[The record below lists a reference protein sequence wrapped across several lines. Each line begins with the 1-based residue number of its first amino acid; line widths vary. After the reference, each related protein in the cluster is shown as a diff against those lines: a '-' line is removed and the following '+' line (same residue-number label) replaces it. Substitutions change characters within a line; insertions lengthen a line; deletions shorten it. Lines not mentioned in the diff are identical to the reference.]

1 MEAEGGGLKAFGFK
15 AHGGPE
21 AATVLEVPEPF
32 PGPGEVK
39 ISVRAA
45 GLNHLDLFTL
55 QGIPGVEVPLPHVLA
70 GDGSG
75 VIVEV
80 GEGVGGLR
88 KGDRVLVDPSLPDGT
103 CEYCLRGLECFCR
116 NYRILGEHTQGV
128 ASEFAVLP
136 AGNVR
141 PLPST
146 LGFESGGC
154 AALVFMTAYRALYTV
169 GELRANDQ
177 VAIMGAGGGLS
188 TAAVQLAH
196 VRGARVVVVTSDEAK
211 GARARELG
219 ADEVVL
225 RPRGSPGDREL
236 WKASGKRGFD
246 VIFDST
252 GEATFAGSAR
262 ALARGGR
269 LVFCGATTGP
279 TVTVDLRPLFWRGA
293 SLRGSTMATRQEFA
307 EVLSLLRSGAVR
319 PVVDAVLPLEG
330 GPEALTRLARGEVFG
345 KLVLRPS

>member
-1 MEAEGGGLKAFGFK
+1 MKALGFR

-39 ISVRAA
+39 IAVRAA

-55 QGIPGVEVPLPHVLA
+55 QGLPGVEVPLPHILA

-75 VIVEV
+75 VVLEV
-80 GEGVGGLR
+80 GEGVTDWR

-136 AGNVR
+136 AENVR
-141 PLPST
+141 PLPPS
-146 LGFESGGC
+146 LDFETGGC

-169 GELRANDQ
+169 GELRGSDQ
-177 VAIMGAGGGLS
+177 VAIIGAGGGLA
-188 TAAVQLAH
+188 TAAIQLAH
-196 VRGARVVVVTSDEAK
+196 LRGARVVVVTGSAEK
-211 GARARELG
+211 GERTRALG
-219 ADEVVL
+219 ADEVIF
-225 RPRGSPGDREL
+225 RSRGSEVDREL
-236 WKASGKRGFD
+236 WRASGKRGFD
-246 VIFDST
+246 VVFDSA

-269 LVFCGATTGP
+269 LVFCGATAGP
-279 TVTVDLRPLFWRGA
+279 MVTVDLRPLFWRGA
-293 SLRGSTMATRQEFA
+293 SLRGSTMATRQEFT
-307 EVLSLLRSGAVR
+307 EVLSLLRAGAVR
-319 PVVDAVLPLEG
+319 PVVDQVFPLEE
-330 GPEALTRLARGEVFG
+330 GPAALRRLARGDLFG
-345 KLVLRPS
+345 KLVLKPA

>member
-1 MEAEGGGLKAFGFK
+1 
-15 AHGGPE
+15 
-21 AATVLEVPEPF
+21 
-32 PGPGEVK
+32 
-39 ISVRAA
+39 
-45 GLNHLDLFTL
+45 
-55 QGIPGVEVPLPHVLA
+55 
-70 GDGSG
+70 
-75 VIVEV
+75 
-80 GEGVGGLR
+80 
-88 KGDRVLVDPSLPDGT
+88 
-103 CEYCLRGLECFCR
+103 
-116 NYRILGEHTQGV
+116 
-128 ASEFAVLP
+128 
-136 AGNVR
+136 
-141 PLPST
+141 
-146 LGFESGGC
+146 
-154 AALVFMTAYRALYTV
+154 MTAYRALYTV

-236 WKASGKRGFD
+236 WEASGKRGFD

-252 GEATFAGSAR
+252 GEATFA
-262 ALARGGR
+262 
-269 LVFCGATTGP
+269 
-279 TVTVDLRPLFWRGA
+279 
-293 SLRGSTMATRQEFA
+293 
-307 EVLSLLRSGAVR
+307 GAVR